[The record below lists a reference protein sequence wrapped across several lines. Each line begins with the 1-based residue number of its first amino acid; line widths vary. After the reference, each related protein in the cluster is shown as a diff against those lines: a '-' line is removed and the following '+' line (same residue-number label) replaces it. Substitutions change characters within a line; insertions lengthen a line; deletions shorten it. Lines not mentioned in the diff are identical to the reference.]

1 MPRSCTGIIP
11 QEYNHQRDLPAVK
24 TFLQALPIDPQDKE
38 ELLFSWARNV
48 GLKLTTADYNAVKF
62 YGEGT

>member
-1 MPRSCTGIIP
+1 M
-11 QEYNHQRDLPAVK
+11 
-24 TFLQALPIDPQDKE
+24 PIDPQDKE

-62 YGEGT
+62 FGHGT

>member
-1 MPRSCTGIIP
+1 MKSCTGIIP
-11 QEYNHQRDLPAVK
+11 QELNTQRDLPAVK
-24 TFLQALPIDPQDKE
+24 TFLQSLPIDPQDKE

-62 YGEGT
+62 YGQGT

>member
-11 QEYNHQRDLPAVK
+11 SEYNTQRDLPAVK
-24 TFLQALPIDPQDKE
+24 AWLQAFPADPQDKE

>member
-11 QEYNHQRDLPAVK
+11 QEFNHQRDLPAVK
-24 TFLQALPIDPQDKE
+24 AFLQSMPVDPQDKE

-48 GLKLTTADYNAVKF
+48 GLKLTTADYNAVRF
-62 YGEGT
+62 FGEGT